1 MTEFQPTP
9 QTPEQVDEGLRAA
22 FREAKKN
29 GVMDAT
35 PYLKQMTFNS
45 DIEKTEK
52 EIAVLQK
59 KLELLKEI
67 ETHKSQP
74 KMNFELGGKFEI
86 VSYDGKNYCRY
97 EFDDGSHN
105 WYKRVYP
112 DNGVLMVR
120 ITDGETERLLE
131 GLWFNEVKGG
141 KYD

>member
-1 MTEFQPTP
+1 MTE
-9 QTPEQVDEGLRAA
+9 
-22 FREAKKN
+22 
-29 GVMDAT
+29 
-35 PYLKQMTFNS
+35 
-45 DIEKTEK
+45 IEKTEADIK
-52 EIAVLQK
+52 VLQK

-67 ETHKSQP
+67 EAHKSLP

-86 VSYDGKNYCRY
+86 VFYNGKDYCRY

-112 DNGVLMVR
+112 DNGVLMIR
-120 ITDGETERLLE
+120 ITDGETEQLLE